1 MDYPKSVPS
10 VGLVGGKFVDENP
23 VAGTPGSLIPA
34 QWGNAVSD
42 EILNVITAAGLTP
55 DEMNNAQ
62 LSAAIASIIGS
73 TRPIASQAEAETGTD
88 NTKTMTPLRAQ
99 QAISKRAA
107 VVGSSRNVR
116 MSVVVASASATLT
129 ADEVFVKSALGGIA
143 WLVPSFNKTINLAT
157 TGAGGMDTGTAPVSG
172 HVAIYAIYNPTTATA
187 ALLAVN
193 ATAAVQPEVYGGANM
208 PAGYTASALVS
219 VWGTNASGQLNIGAQ
234 FDRSV
239 SMPNTIV
246 LTTSTVTGTAITP
259 IVTAAFPRN
268 AKSVSGNT
276 TIAATA
282 LSSLSLAIYSSS
294 VNVGQQV
301 NNASVTGGSQNV
313 SAFNKV
319 LVSVPQTIFYTT
331 GQLSGSGQTYTVA
344 ITSYEF

>member
-129 ADEVFVKSALGGIA
+129 ADEVFVKSALGGTA

-193 ATAAVQPEVYGGANM
+193 ATAAAQPEVYGGANM

-219 VWGTNASGQLNIGAQ
+219 VWCTNASGQFSVGVQAG
-234 FDRSV
+234 RSI
-239 SMPNTIV
+239 SIPPATI
-246 LTTSTVTGTAITP
+246 LSTSTVTTTTI
-259 IVTAAFPRN
+259 TAASASILPKN
-268 AKSVSGNT
+268 AKFASGGM

-282 LSSLSLAIYSSS
+282 ASALSLAVYSSS
-294 VNVGQQV
+294 INVGQQV
-301 NNASVTGGSQNV
+301 NNTGVAAGGQNV
-313 SAFNKV
+313 CPFNRVFISTPQV
-319 LVSVPQTIFYTT
+319 LYYTT
-331 GQLSGSGQTYTVA
+331 GQLSGSGQTYT
-344 ITSYEF
+344 ISLTSYEF